1 MVVLFTQALE
11 GKKKLHMKHKC
22 FGTWSRWFNV
32 VLLLITIFVYQFT
45 TGNFGERK
53 KKGKKRSRLPEE
65 QALGDH
71 RSCGAYSAGT

>member
-1 MVVLFTQALE
+1 
-11 GKKKLHMKHKC
+11 MKHKC

-53 KKGKKRSRLPEE
+53 KRERKDPDFQRNRLLVTTGAAEHIQ
-65 QALGDH
+65 QARELNK
-71 RSCGAYSAGT
+71 